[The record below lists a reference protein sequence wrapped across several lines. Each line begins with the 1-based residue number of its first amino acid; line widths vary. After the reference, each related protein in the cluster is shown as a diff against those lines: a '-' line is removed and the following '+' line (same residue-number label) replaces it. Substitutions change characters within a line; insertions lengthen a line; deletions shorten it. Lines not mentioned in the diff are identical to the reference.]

1 MTDGFQEPTAENQ
14 REYPC
19 SQCGSLLKFQPG
31 SRSITCQHCGHGN
44 EIEKAGQPVVE
55 HDLRQAL
62 ARAKEEHQVEETVS
76 VKCESCAAEYSF
88 EANEHAGSCPF
99 CGTDTVADTTSSK
112 QIKPDAL
119 LPFAITKQ
127 QAAESMQRWL
137 KGLWFAPSKLSRFA
151 RGRGD
156 FSGLYLPYWTFDSD
170 TQTSYRGERGTNYYV
185 KVPHTTMVDGK
196 QVRTTRTEV
205 RVRWKAVTG
214 SVSRFFD
221 DVLVPG
227 SHSLP
232 RKALERVGS
241 WDLSSLE
248 GYQKDFLV
256 GFRAESYQVGVDDA
270 FVHAQDIMS
279 SVIYNDI
286 RRDIGGDHQRITK
299 ADTKHD
305 DTSFKHV
312 LLPLWLSAFQ
322 FKGKS
327 YRLAV
332 NGRTGEV
339 YGERPYSGWKI
350 FFAVAAAF
358 VVAAIVGIVAIAIDK
373 GGF

>member
-1 MTDGFQEPTAENQ
+1 MSDGFQETTAENQ

-44 EIEKAGQPVVE
+44 EIESENKPVIE
-55 HDLRQAL
+55 HDLRQAIQE
-62 ARAKEEHQVEETVS
+62 AKAGHQVEENIT
-76 VKCESCAAEYSF
+76 VKCDSCAAEYSF

-99 CGTDTVADTTSSK
+99 CGTDTVADTSSSK

-127 QAAESMQRWL
+127 EAAGSMQRWL
-137 KGLWFAPSKLSRFA
+137 KGLWFAPSKLARFA
-151 RGRGD
+151 RGNGD
-156 FSGLYLPYWTFDSD
+156 FTGIYLPYWTFDSD
-170 TQTSYRGERGTNYYV
+170 TQTQYRGQRGTNYYV

-205 RVRWKAVTG
+205 RVKWKSVKG
-214 SVSRFFD
+214 SVARFFD

-232 RKALERVGS
+232 RKTLDRISG

-248 GYQKDFLV
+248 SYQKDFLI
-256 GFRAESYQVGVDDA
+256 GFRAESYQVEVDDA
-270 FVHAQDIMS
+270 FVQAQEIMS

-286 RRDIGGDHQRITK
+286 RRDIGGDHQRIQD

-305 DTSFKHV
+305 DTSFKHI

-322 FKGKS
+322 FKGKT

-332 NGRTGEV
+332 NGRNGEV
-339 YGERPYSGWKI
+339 FGERPYSGWKI
-350 FFAVAAAF
+350 FFAVLAGL
-358 VVAAIVGIVAIAIDK
+358 VVAAAIGAAAIAIDK